1 MSEVKRYITCSE
13 LPADIPDVVVCATDY
28 AALEGKYSRICESLK
43 DSDAGMHL
51 FLEQRNE
58 LRAEIAASDQA
69 LRESRAN
76 EVAATHMLAE
86 VQQEL
91 AALKGGQVPVDPIAM
106 LDLRVAAKNASP
118 WGDTAERTGAFVAGA
133 VWHAQQSA
141 PALESAWVPPAGY
154 VLIPTKC
161 TSQLEDAY
169 DERCRKDGQYEP
181 GLYLPAY
188 DAMVAEAIRTA
199 PGAEVKS

>member
-91 AALKGGQVPVDPIAM
+91 AALKVGQDVAQHQYLSRGETARWWNIEESDVARAKEEGLEVRKLYARPLPQPSASALVEALISGFEILTHDDRVPNEVSQEC
-106 LDLRVAAKNASP
+106 AAVIIQARKAL
-118 WGDTAERTGAFVAGA
+118 
-133 VWHAQQSA
+133 SA
-141 PALESAWVPPAGY
+141 Y
-154 VLIPTKC
+154 
-161 TSQLEDAY
+161 ED
-169 DERCRKDGQYEP
+169 KP
-181 GLYLPAY
+181 
-188 DAMVAEAIRTA
+188 
-199 PGAEVKS
+199 